1 MKNKHATDA
10 NIKWL
15 HWMSGLQG

>member
-15 HWMSGLQG
+15 YWMSGLRG